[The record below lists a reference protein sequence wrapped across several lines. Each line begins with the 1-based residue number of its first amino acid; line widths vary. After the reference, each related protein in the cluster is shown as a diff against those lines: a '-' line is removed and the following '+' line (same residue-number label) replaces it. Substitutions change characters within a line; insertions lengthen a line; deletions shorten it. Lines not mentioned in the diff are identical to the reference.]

1 MSPMGL
7 LCVTPTI
14 LGILHARVFGESGPM
29 SPVVSHDVIPIII
42 LNWNGFED
50 TQQCVEHA
58 LAQTG
63 VSYRIW
69 VIDNGSDG
77 DDFANLQALFGSHPL
92 VTVTRNESNL
102 GFTGGM
108 NAAMESIL
116 SDPDDCPEYLALL
129 NNDAFVSNIW
139 LYELHQ
145 KALDG
150 AGAVASS
157 MRCFS
162 DPNLMDNAGHVW
174 LNTGEVLP
182 RGARE
187 LADRFDQESEVEG
200 VCGGACLIS
209 TAMLKDIGLFDDF
222 FDTGYEDAEFGLR
235 ALLSGHRMIYAPKAR
250 VSHKIGASIDKIRD
264 LGYAVRLQV
273 NINYTYL
280 KLTPWPVLV
289 MNAPWVITKTM
300 ILLTAPILFFRWR
313 LWKVHVMAGLQTLAL
328 LPTIYQKRAQVKRPV
343 LGLHQILGRQ
353 QSFIGYYKNY
363 FRKYILSGE
372 KTVFER

>member
-1 MSPMGL
+1 
-7 LCVTPTI
+7 
-14 LGILHARVFGESGPM
+14 M

-187 LADRFDQESEVEG
+187 LADRFDQENQPRSG
-200 VCGGACLIS
+200 SRRGS
-209 TAMLKDIGLFDDF
+209 T
-222 FDTGYEDAEFGLR
+222 
-235 ALLSGHRMIYAPKAR
+235 S
-250 VSHKIGASIDKIRD
+250 
-264 LGYAVRLQV
+264 
-273 NINYTYL
+273 
-280 KLTPWPVLV
+280 
-289 MNAPWVITKTM
+289 
-300 ILLTAPILFFRWR
+300 
-313 LWKVHVMAGLQTLAL
+313 
-328 LPTIYQKRAQVKRPV
+328 
-343 LGLHQILGRQ
+343 
-353 QSFIGYYKNY
+353 
-363 FRKYILSGE
+363 
-372 KTVFER
+372 VFYCQ